1 METKRIELSK
11 GYLELKSE
19 MSALDQKEVMR
30 LTVKKDVDM
39 IEANDSVI
47 KLLTVKGGF
56 EGEEFT
62 RENFNQKILEEIT
75 GKEYMLLIQEM
86 NQIVNPDSEEEKKTT
101 RKSKDEPK
109 E

>member
-1 METKRIELSK
+1 
-11 GYLELKSE
+11 

-39 IEANDSVI
+39 IEANDNVI
-47 KLLTVKGGF
+47 KLLTVKGEF

-101 RKSKDEPK
+101 RKSKE
-109 E
+109 ESSE